1 MDGIHKTQIVVDSGL
16 NAVEVLDKR
25 FSVVIPAHIKSNWC
39 RMLHPEKQ
47 F

>member
-16 NAVEVLDKR
+16 NAVEVLEER
-25 FSVVIPAHIKSNWC
+25 FSVVIPARIKSNWC
-39 RMLHPEKQ
+39 CMFHPEKQ